1 MPENLIGACVKK
13 GVKDLTVVSNNAGK
27 YGGAASSRPPHG
39 SHVRGPRSLSRR
51 WPRRVLT
58 RRVLWK
64 EVEAFA
70 EIFVCEAAFG
80 GVSLNGGVS
89 SGAHVRIR

>member
-39 SHVRGPRSLSRR
+39 SHVRGPLSLSRR

-64 EVEAFA
+64 EVEAFV

-80 GVSLNGGVS
+80 GVSLNEGGFQVE
-89 SGAHVRIR
+89 RM